1 MYAFYILSCCTIH
14 FSYLG
19 GNFLKIDDYKALLIG
34 GQGETQFLAN
44 EAQSFTIENGFK
56 VEYDYSEMAIP
67 GHYLSVAFL
76 TEERFFK
83 CEYDIRKEPE
93 GLIFAKDAGLLT
105 NH

>member
-1 MYAFYILSCCTIH
+1 M
-14 FSYLG
+14 
-19 GNFLKIDDYKALLIG
+19 KIDDYTALLIG
-34 GQGETQFLAN
+34 GGGESQMLTN

-56 VEYDYSEMAIP
+56 VEYDYSKMSLP

-93 GLIFAKDAGLLT
+93 GLIFAKDAGLLN

>member
-1 MYAFYILSCCTIH
+1 M
-14 FSYLG
+14 
-19 GNFLKIDDYKALLIG
+19 KIDDYTALLIG
-34 GQGETQFLAN
+34 GGGESQMLTN

-56 VEYDYSEMAIP
+56 VEYDYSKMSLP

-93 GLIFAKDAGLLT
+93 GLIFAKDAGLLY